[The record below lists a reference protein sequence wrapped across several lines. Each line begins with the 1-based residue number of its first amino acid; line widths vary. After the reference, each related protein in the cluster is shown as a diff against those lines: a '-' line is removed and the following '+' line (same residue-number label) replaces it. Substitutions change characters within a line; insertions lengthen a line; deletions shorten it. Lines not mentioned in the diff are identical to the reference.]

1 MGKIVSDAV
10 GVRSEKR
17 EEEAV
22 YSGVLICQTLTA
34 ALEGLWM
41 QRKAMRHISVK
52 YLNAST
58 L

>member
-10 GVRSEKR
+10 GVRLGKR

-22 YSGVLICQTLTA
+22 HSGVLICQTLTTG
-34 ALEGLWM
+34 LEGRWM